1 MPVPLDSIKAAI
13 AGLPPAYFAMVM
25 STGIVSIA
33 SNFLG
38 FFFFAA
44 TLFWLNI
51 LFYIGLWLL
60 TLARMLIFWERFHA
74 DLRSHGRGVGFFTM
88 AAGTCILGSQ
98 FIILRGAYGT
108 ALILLAIG
116 IGLWAMLLY
125 MVFAEFAVQGD
136 KPTLQ
141 EGINGVWL
149 VAVVAT
155 QSVSILSGLLIGHM
169 PVEGEITIFFSFCM
183 FSIGCMLYLMIITL
197 IFYRIMFF
205 HLKPEDLSHP
215 YWINMGAVAIT
226 TLAGATLAANSPHS
240 AFLEPLLPF
249 TVGLTVFFWATASWW
264 IPLLLLLGAWRFIV
278 RRGGFSYEP
287 QYWGMVFPLGMY
299 TTCTLRLA
307 QVTGLDFLF
316 YIPKYFIYAALLA
329 WCLTLVG
336 WARSQLRLLTAGS

>member
-1 MPVPLDSIKAAI
+1 MSPLPDALKSSI

-33 SNFLG
+33 SHFLG
-38 FFFFAA
+38 LPSIAK
-44 TLFWLNI
+44 LLLWLNVF
-51 LFYIGLWLL
+51 LYCGLWLL
-60 TLARMLIFWERFHA
+60 NLARMVLFRGAFYT
-74 DLRSHGRGVGFFTM
+74 DLCSHSRGVGFFTM
-88 AAGTCILGSQ
+88 VAGTCILGSQ
-98 FIILRGAYGT
+98 LVILREVYSA
-108 ALILLAIG
+108 ALALLLTG
-116 IGLWAMLLY
+116 LGLWGMLLY
-125 MVFAEFAVQGD
+125 MVFAAFAVRAD

-155 QSVSILSGLLIGHM
+155 QSVSSLCGLLTNHLPI
-169 PVEGEITIFFSFCM
+169 EAEITIFFSFCM

-205 HLKPEDLSHP
+205 HLQPEDLSHP
-215 YWINMGAVAIT
+215 YWINMGAVAIS

-240 AFLEPLLPF
+240 AFLLPLLPF

-287 QYWGMVFPLGMY
+287 QYWGMIFPLGMY
-299 TTCTLRLA
+299 TTCTFRLA

-316 YIPKYFIYAALLA
+316 HIPNYFIYAALLA
-329 WCLTLVG
+329 WCATFVG
-336 WARSQLRLLTAGS
+336 WARSQQKLLTA